1 MQPIRCK
8 LETRT
13 VAVRNLC
20 GSTLHSLLLALLLP
34 APALAQTTTRVN
46 VDSSGAEANDASEM
60 EALSADGRIVVFTSL
75 ATNLVLNDTNG
86 VQDLVI
92 HDRQTGTTECI
103 SVDPS
108 GDPGNDASCIYDLP
122 SVSADGR
129 FVSFASFATNLVAGR
144 TTSDSQIFV
153 RDRATGITEIV
164 SVDPSGVEANQG
176 CYTQALSADGG
187 IVAFA
192 SSATNLVAGDKN
204 GNWDVFVRDRATG
217 ITELVSISS
226 AGVQGDDGSFEPR
239 LSADGMSV
247 AFNSF
252 ASNLI
257 PNDKNKRADA
267 FVHDRRTGTTERIS
281 ITTSGVEGDRDSV
294 STALS
299 ADGRVV
305 LFYSSATNLVPN
317 DTNGLLDAF
326 VHDRTTGVTERV
338 SVDSSGAEANG
349 TSVGAWLSADG
360 SVVGFGSDA
369 PNLVAGDTNG
379 ASDAF
384 VHDRSSG
391 ITTRMSLTST
401 GTEANGDSGGSW
413 LTADGRAVV
422 FESYATNVVSGDTNG
437 TVDLFVRDFHVSTWS
452 NYGSGFPGTNG
463 IPSFT
468 SSANPVIGTTITLTL
483 ENSFQQP
490 TVGLA
495 FAGIQRASVH
505 SSWGGDLLV
514 DPIVVLPITFSFGF
528 DQFDWSIPNDFGLLG
543 VTVDLQALEADP
555 GAMKGVSFTAGLEL
569 VVGI

>member
-1 MQPIRCK
+1 MPQALRRCK
-8 LETRT
+8 TKIAGRRVLR
-13 VAVRNLC
+13 R
-20 GSTLHSLLLALLLP
+20 STLGALLLTLLTPTP
-34 APALAQTTTRVN
+34 AVAQVTTRVN
-46 VDSSGAEANDASEM
+46 VDSSGAEANDYSEM
-60 EALSADGRIVVFTSL
+60 KALSADGRFVLFTSL
-75 ATNLVLNDTNG
+75 ATNLVANDTNG
-86 VQDLVI
+86 VQDLFV
-92 HDRQTGTTECI
+92 HDRLTGTTECI

-108 GDPGNDASCIYDLP
+108 GVPGNDASCIYDLP

-129 FVSFASFATNLVAGR
+129 LVSFASLATNLVAGS

-153 RDRATGITEIV
+153 RDRATGTTEIV

-204 GNWDVFVRDRATG
+204 GNWDVFVRDRAKG

-226 AGVQGDDGSFEPR
+226 AGAQGDDGSFEPR

-281 ITTSGVEGDRDSV
+281 ITTSGVESDRDSV

-299 ADGRVV
+299 ADGSVV
-305 LFYSSATNLVPN
+305 LFYSAATNLVPN
-317 DTNGLLDAF
+317 DTNGLFDAF

-360 SVVGFGSDA
+360 SVVGFGSNA

-391 ITTRMSLTST
+391 ITTRVSLTST
-401 GTEANGDSGGSW
+401 GTEANGDSYGPL
-413 LTADGRAVV
+413 LTADGRAVL
-422 FESYATNVVSGDTNG
+422 FESYATDVVSGDANG
-437 TVDLFVRDFHVSTWS
+437 TADVFVRDLHTSSWT

-468 SSANPVIGTTITLTL
+468 SNANPVVGTAITLNL
-483 ENSFQQP
+483 ENSLRQP
-490 TVGLA
+490 TAGLI
-495 FAGIQRASVH
+495 FAGIQRADLH

-514 DPIVVLPITFSFGF
+514 APLLVLPITFSYGF
-528 DQFDWSIPNDFGLLG
+528 DQFNGSIPPDFGLLG
-543 VTVDLQALEADP
+543 TTVDLQALEADP
-555 GAMKGVSFTAGLEL
+555 GAAKGVSFTAGLEL
-569 VVGI
+569 VIGL